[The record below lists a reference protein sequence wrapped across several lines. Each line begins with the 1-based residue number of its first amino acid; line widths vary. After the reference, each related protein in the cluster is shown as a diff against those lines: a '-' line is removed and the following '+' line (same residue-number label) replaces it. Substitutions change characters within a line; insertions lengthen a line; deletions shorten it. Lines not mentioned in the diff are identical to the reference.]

1 MTPPFQT
8 LEAKSIELGRE
19 RANQLRTAIP
29 DPIATGS
36 ARDGPPPDAQRAGI
50 DGVAPRDRQDLNKG
64 PVPSPARIGYNARQG
79 AQRRG
84 GPGARNAPAAKPM
97 IRYGQQTTARDS

>member
-36 ARDGPPPDAQRAGI
+36 PYDGRPQTRSGQGSTASRHAI
-50 DGVAPRDRQDLNKG
+50 D
-64 PVPSPARIGYNARQG
+64 RI
-79 AQRRG
+79 
-84 GPGARNAPAAKPM
+84 
-97 IRYGQQTTARDS
+97 